1 MTPDATGQKIS
12 TVGIVQTGQLEQD
25 IVQTDW
31 DTGLWARYRQDRDT
45 GQWALYIQDRV
56 TGQ

>member
-1 MTPDATGQKIS
+1 MTPDVTEQKIS

-45 GQWALYIQDRV
+45 GQWAQYRQDRD
-56 TGQ
+56 T